1 MGDEIYGET
10 FEEMMLR
17 TEAEARRSED
27 SAGSPRASGKRAQ
40 RFSVVMETADGG
52 EAAKFTMC
60 DRSKNSVV
68 LANTIEC
75 FADFEPPWDSDMS
88 AQLFEDALVNLTRD
102 EGDGLTA
109 SVRKFRERFSPG
121 PRVGHTTSKYLIVGD
136 DPSDATLIHVVDVAI
151 AAPVER
157 VKEVIWDEFL
167 ARESKADGAEASR
180 LHAIAEDED
189 IYRVLRTPPRG
200 AAPEEL
206 VCHRR
211 YVERY
216 SPVERV
222 VTMAYSVSCEAAPET
237 SDAKRLTV
245 PLAGYVV
252 DDVREGAAARVTWV
266 CEQELVVG
274 HERAIMKANARKLS
288 DIQERLCPGAGAGA
302 SDDDDDDRAAKPRP
316 SVTPLDLE
324 PRVSHDEDLDDD
336 DDAIHQD
343 DHAHAA
349 FCCSF
354 DTPWARLLGL
364 SGQMS
369 C

>member
-1 MGDEIYGET
+1 
-10 FEEMMLR
+10 
-17 TEAEARRSED
+17 
-27 SAGSPRASGKRAQ
+27 
-40 RFSVVMETADGG
+40 METADGG

-109 SVRKFRERFSPG
+109 SVIKFRERFSPG

-136 DPSDATLIHVVDVAI
+136 DPSDATLIHVVDVVI

-200 AAPEEL
+200 AGQEK
-206 VCHRR
+206 
-211 YVERY
+211 
-216 SPVERV
+216 
-222 VTMAYSVSCEAAPET
+222 
-237 SDAKRLTV
+237 SDSSSLQHECSARARSGKRIYASRAL
-245 PLAGYVV
+245 
-252 DDVREGAAARVTWV
+252 REMIARP
-266 CEQELVVG
+266 
-274 HERAIMKANARKLS
+274 K
-288 DIQERLCPGAGAGA
+288 
-302 SDDDDDDRAAKPRP
+302 
-316 SVTPLDLE
+316 
-324 PRVSHDEDLDDD
+324 
-336 DDAIHQD
+336 
-343 DHAHAA
+343 
-349 FCCSF
+349 
-354 DTPWARLLGL
+354 
-364 SGQMS
+364 MS
-369 C
+369 RNEWKTTEI